1 MHLFVLIT
9 SLVLFFINNSNALS
23 QELPPPSVDF
33 IEPVIT
39 PSDLGLDQEIK
50 ATDFE
55 KNTSLPFTGTL
66 ADDDIDNTE
75 AQTDQAFFGE
85 ESEDES
91 TQGVPTHELELD
103 LTVTVSFHESLLNN
117 PAADLSLLSE
127 PYMEIE
133 YRVKFLL
140 PLDID
145 EHKKTK
151 EIEAEYEVKN
161 WGSLLLNPL
170 ADCHLEI
177 EIPEFKGE
185 LSYMLQSS
193 YTNEE
198 SEPDIMGAFKIVFNQ
213 DNKENHF
220 AICKDL
226 SSGISMQTQGEQE
239 DYLMQGIKLVEP
251 DLNALLMESLDLAK
265 RSSVSLQIPSTIIND
280 TAILNDIVISGTGQL
295 TLDPI
300 L

>member
-1 MHLFVLIT
+1 MNFLVFITSILFV
-9 SLVLFFINNSNALS
+9 FINNSNGLA

-33 IEPVIT
+33 AEPNIA
-39 PSDLGLDQEIK
+39 PSDLGLDQEILPS
-50 ATDFE
+50 DFE
-55 KNTSLPFTGTL
+55 QNSSLPFTGTL
-66 ADDDIDNTE
+66 ADDDVDNIE
-75 AQTDQAFFGE
+75 AETDQVFFGE
-85 ESEDES
+85 EGEDGGR
-91 TQGVPTHELELD
+91 QGVDTHELEFE

-133 YRVKFLL
+133 YRVKFVV
-140 PLDID
+140 PLDMD
-145 EHKKTK
+145 EHKNTK
-151 EIEAEYEVKN
+151 AIEAEYEVKN

-185 LSYMLQSS
+185 ISYMLQSV
-193 YTNEE
+193 YTEEE
-198 SEPDIMGAFKIVFNQ
+198 SEPAKTGAFKILFNQ
-213 DNKENHF
+213 DNREDHF

-239 DYLMQGIKLVEP
+239 DYLIHGMKLVDP
-251 DLNALLMESLDLAK
+251 DLHTILIENLDPHK
-265 RSSVSLQIPSTIIND
+265 RSSIPLQIPSTIIND

-295 TLDPI
+295 ILSPI
-300 L
+300 P

>member
-55 KNTSLPFTGTL
+55 KNPSLPFTGTL

-85 ESEDES
+85 ESED
-91 TQGVPTHELELD
+91 
-103 LTVTVSFHESLLNN
+103 
-117 PAADLSLLSE
+117 
-127 PYMEIE
+127 
-133 YRVKFLL
+133 
-140 PLDID
+140 
-145 EHKKTK
+145 
-151 EIEAEYEVKN
+151 EYEVKN